1 MAVIKQDFLGEVIK
15 WIDTIAKQEV
25 LVGVPASSAE
35 RKDSDSD
42 INNAVIGYL
51 METGS
56 PANNVPARPHL
67 VPGVE
72 DALPKVTAQLQKGAA
87 AALDGD
93 MAAFTNRLHAAGQL
107 AVSSVQLRIRNNIPP
122 PLAPSTVANR
132 FRQRTAKDAPKPASK
147 RKAEKDYAA
156 LIDAGAQAAGMSLA
170 EIQSA
175 AGIIPLI
182 NTGEYSKSIKYVVK
196 NKK

>member
-1 MAVIKQDFLGEVIK
+1 MAVKMTQDSLGTVLKSIE
-15 WIDTIAKQEV
+15 ALMRQEV
-25 LVGVPASSAE
+25 LVGVPDSTAG
-35 RKDSDSD
+35 RKDEGTPIS
-42 INNAVIGYL
+42 NAEIGYI

-72 DALPKVTAQLQKGAA
+72 DALPRVTAQLQRCVDATLSGNLEKVGQSLGAA
-87 AALDGD
+87 GTLAA
-93 MAAFTNRLHAAGQL
+93 
-107 AVSSVQLRIRNNIPP
+107 SSVRLRIRSNVPP

-132 FRQRTAKDAPKPASK
+132 YQQSRTKEP

-170 EIQSA
+170 ESQSA

-182 NTGEYSKSIKYVVK
+182 NTGEYLKSITYVVR
-196 NKK
+196 KKGAK

>member
-1 MAVIKQDFLGEVIK
+1 MVVKTTVDNLDAVLKA
-15 WIDTIAKQEV
+15 IAGLTQQQV
-25 LVGVPASSAE
+25 LVGVPDSTAG
-35 RKDSDSD
+35 RKDEGEPVS
-42 INNAVIGYL
+42 NAEIGYI

-72 DALPKVTAQLQKGAA
+72 DALPRITPQLQRGVSAALNGSLDKVDQALGAA
-87 AALDGD
+87 GTLAA
-93 MAAFTNRLHAAGQL
+93 
-107 AVSSVQLRIRNNIPP
+107 SSVRLRIRNNIPP

-132 FRQRTAKDAPKPASK
+132 YRQRGTKGQ

-156 LIDAGAQAAGMSLA
+156 LIDSGAQAAGMSLS

-182 NTGEYSKSIKYVVK
+182 NTGEYLKSITYVIR
-196 NKK
+196 KKGAK

>member
-1 MAVIKQDFLGEVIK
+1 MIKQDFLGEVMK
-15 WIDTIAKQEV
+15 WIDTIATQEL

-35 RKDSDSD
+35 RKDGAD

-72 DALPKVTAQLQKGAA
+72 DALPKVMAQLQKGAT
-87 AALDGD
+87 AALGGD
-93 MAAFTNRLHAAGQL
+93 TEAFTNSLHAAGLQ
-107 AVSSVQLRIRNNIPP
+107 AVSSVQLRIRSNVPP

-132 FRQRTAKDAPKPASK
+132 YRQRTVKDAPKPAGK

-196 NKK
+196 NKR